1 MVLCPYCE
9 KLLIG
14 HFKQLLKAFYWLTE
28 FYDVKTICVKSLS
41 SEIINFY

>member
-1 MVLCPYCE
+1 MVLCLYCE

-14 HFKQLLKAFYWLTE
+14 HFKQLRKASHWLTE